1 ILSSSGMANF
11 SIQRITS
18 MALFSALA
26 LPILFTPQSH
36 AATSQ
41 PKEPKAACRIEVDNA
56 HISTSLLRQR
66 KLKYVKVN
74 ARSICNV
81 PQQRVTLT
89 VEIYKTGF
97 FSDHFVDRFKTEE
110 FAPQSSSL
118 RVKISN
124 AAVECKNNEM
134 TRYFGIAYAKAIIQG
149 KWQYAGRTRSDRI
162 IPLHC
167 GT

>member
-1 ILSSSGMANF
+1 MATYLKQFKNP
-11 SIQRITS
+11 I
-18 MALFSALA
+18 ALFAAFLI
-26 LPILFTPQSH
+26 ILLLLFSTPSN
-36 AATSQ
+36 AATTR
-41 PKEPKAACRIEVDNA
+41 PKAPKASCRIEIDNA
-56 HISTSLLRQR
+56 HISTSLLKHR

-110 FAPQSSSL
+110 FSPQSSGL
-118 RVKISN
+118 RVEISN
-124 AAVECKNNEM
+124 AAVECKSNEM

-149 KWQYAGRTRSDRI
+149 KWQYAGRTRSDGI
-162 IPLHC
+162 TPLHC